1 MNAARTP
8 EFFNVQPVQTAL
20 DQLYAHWTPQR
31 RSETRDPRG
40 AVGCVLAADVYALID
55 LQQFPRSAV
64 DGYAVRA
71 ADTFGASQAIPAYL
85 KVAGRVAMGTAA
97 ALEIHTGQAA
107 EIHTGGML
115 PPGADAVVMIER
127 TQPLGHDEIE
137 VLAPTAPGE
146 NVIQV
151 GEDVQQGELI
161 LAAGQRIR
169 PQDVGG
175 LLAVGIVEI
184 EVAAA
189 PRVGILS
196 CGDEIIAP
204 EELPLPGQIRD
215 INAHMLAAL
224 VERAGGEPVLLGI
237 ARDEIEDYQSRAASG
252 FENVDLLVM
261 TAGSS
266 VSTRDLTRAVID
278 SLGKPGVLQH
288 GLAVKPGKPTITA
301 VCDNRPVIGLPGNP
315 VSAFLVAR
323 QIVVPAVRYA
333 LGLKAQPAAAVRATL
348 SANIASASGRED
360 SVPVRLVARDDH
372 LFAEPVFG
380 KSNLIYTLVNADGL
394 VHIPLN
400 SSGVKAG
407 TAVEVRLFDD

>member
-1 MNAARTP
+1 MDAARTP
-8 EFFNVQPVQTAL
+8 EFFNVQPVQAAL

-31 RSETRDPRG
+31 RSETRDPRQAFG
-40 AVGCVLAADVYALID
+40 RVLAADVSAPVD
-55 LQQFPRSAV
+55 LPQFQRSAV

-71 ADTFGASQAIPAYL
+71 ADTFGASQTIPAYL
-85 KVAGRVAMGTAA
+85 HVVGRVTMGAAA
-97 ALEIHTGQAA
+97 ALEIRSGQAA

-115 PPGADAVVMIER
+115 PPGADAVVMVER
-127 TQPLGHDEIE
+127 TQPLGNDEIE
-137 VLAPTAPGE
+137 VLAAAAPGD

-151 GEDVQQGELI
+151 GEDVRRGELI
-161 LAAGQRIR
+161 LAAGRRIR

-175 LLAVGIVEI
+175 LLAVGILEV
-184 EVAAA
+184 EVASA

-204 EELPLPGQIRD
+204 EETPLPGQIRD

-237 ARDEIEDYQSRAASG
+237 ARDEIEDYRSRARSG
-252 FENVDLLVM
+252 FENVDVLVM

-278 SLGKPGVLQH
+278 SLGKPGILQH
-288 GLAVKPGKPTITA
+288 GLAVKPGKPTIIA

-323 QIVVPAVRYA
+323 QIVIPCIKRI
-333 LGLKAQPAAAVRATL
+333 LGQKAQPAAII
-348 SANIASASGRED
+348 SAILGSNIASASGRED
-360 SVPVRLVARDDH
+360 SVPVRLVVRDGSLH
-372 LFAEPVFG
+372 AEPVFG

-400 SSGVKAG
+400 NGGVRAG
-407 TAVEVRLFDD
+407 TVVEVTLFDD